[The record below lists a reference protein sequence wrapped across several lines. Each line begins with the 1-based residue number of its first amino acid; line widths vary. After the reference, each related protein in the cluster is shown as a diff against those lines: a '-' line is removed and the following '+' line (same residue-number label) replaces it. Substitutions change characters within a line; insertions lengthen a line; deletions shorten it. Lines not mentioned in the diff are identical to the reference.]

1 MASLTVW
8 KREGARSNPGREV
21 FLAVIFLVALL
32 RDRGPAHP
40 TAAAGA
46 RSLRGAEGAL

>member
-1 MASLTVW
+1 MASLGVW
-8 KREGARSNPGREV
+8 KQEVARSNSGREV
-21 FLAVIFLVALL
+21 FLAVIFRVALL

-46 RSLRGAEGAL
+46 RSLARR